1 MREPGASQASRGNQR
16 HRKIILNGGWPT
28 IINKTIYMYP
38 PNAVYVA
45 TGAPASGLRKD
56 WSMPKRYGSSH
67 NSDEYFKYWPHPT
80 YPGSEGEERRPGYK
94 AIQVHEITQTKF
106 NDTHDRLYYAR
117 FSRPSLPRSYD
128 YRSNRVTTQALL
140 EYWYVIQHGD

>member
-38 PNAVYVA
+38 PNAVYIA

-56 WSMPKRYGSSH
+56 WSMPKWYGSSH
-67 NSDEYFKYWPHPT
+67 NSDEYFKYWPHTPC
-80 YPGSEGEERRPGYK
+80 
-94 AIQVHEITQTKF
+94 
-106 NDTHDRLYYAR
+106 
-117 FSRPSLPRSYD
+117 
-128 YRSNRVTTQALL
+128 TQALRGRRDGL
-140 EYWYVIQHGD
+140 GTRLFKYMKSLRQNLMIHMIDSIMLDSVDPLCPGAMITEVTVLLHKHCLNTGM

>member
-16 HRKIILNGGWPT
+16 HRKIIFNGGWPT

-67 NSDEYFKYWPHPT
+67 NSEEYFKYWPHTPCT
-80 YPGSEGEERRPGYK
+80 QAEERRPGYK
-94 AIQVHEITQTKF
+94 AIQVHEITQT
-106 NDTHDRLYYAR
+106 NLMIQVIIDSIILDSVDPL
-117 FSRPSLPRSYD
+117 RPGAITE
-128 YRSNRVTTQALL
+128 VTMLL
-140 EYWYVIQHGD
+140 HKHCLNTGM